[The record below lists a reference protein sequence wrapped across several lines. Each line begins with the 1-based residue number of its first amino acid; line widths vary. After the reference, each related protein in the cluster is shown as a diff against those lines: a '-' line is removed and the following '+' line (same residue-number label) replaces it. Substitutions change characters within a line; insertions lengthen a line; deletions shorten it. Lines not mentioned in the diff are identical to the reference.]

1 MAEHN
6 DLGKWGED
14 EAALYLEDEGYTIID
29 RDWRLG
35 RRDLD
40 ILAYTPDGNTLV
52 VVEVKT
58 RTGEEYQQPEEAVT
72 PRQDEESCH
81 SCQCLCQGMPGGQRV
96 ALRCHLHRG
105 KRTSGEES
113 AASQGCLQS
122 DADTLDSMLVLKS
135 FCPFRACGTY
145 MRNLNYI

>member
-14 EAALYLEDEGYTIID
+14 EAVLYLEDEGYTIID

-72 PRQDEESCH
+72 P
-81 SCQCLCQGMPGGQRV
+81 
-96 ALRCHLHRG
+96 G
-105 KRTSGEES
+105 K
-113 AASQGCLQS
+113 
-122 DADTLDSMLVLKS
+122 
-135 FCPFRACGTY
+135 
-145 MRNLNYI
+145 MRNLAIAANAYVKKCQVDKELRFDVISIVGSEHQVKSLLHLKDAFNPMLIL

>member
-14 EAALYLEDEGYTIID
+14 EAVLYLEDEGYTIVD

-58 RTGEEYQQPEEAVT
+58 RAGEDFLQPEEAVT
-72 PRQDEESCH
+72 RS
-81 SCQCLCQGMPGGQRV
+81 
-96 ALRCHLHRG
+96 
-105 KRTSGEES
+105 K
-113 AASQGCLQS
+113 
-122 DADTLDSMLVLKS
+122 
-135 FCPFRACGTY
+135 
-145 MRNLNYI
+145 MRNLAIAANAYVKERQVDKELRFDVISIVGCAHQVKSLQHLKEAFNPMLIL

>member
-14 EAALYLEDEGYTIID
+14 EAALYLEDEGYTIVD

-72 PRQDEESCH
+72 P
-81 SCQCLCQGMPGGQRV
+81 
-96 ALRCHLHRG
+96 G
-105 KRTSGEES
+105 K
-113 AASQGCLQS
+113 
-122 DADTLDSMLVLKS
+122 
-135 FCPFRACGTY
+135 
-145 MRNLNYI
+145 MRNLAIAANAYVKERQVDKELRFDVISIVGCEHQVKSLQHLKEAFNPMLIL

>member
-72 PRQDEESCH
+72 P
-81 SCQCLCQGMPGGQRV
+81 
-96 ALRCHLHRG
+96 G
-105 KRTSGEES
+105 K
-113 AASQGCLQS
+113 
-122 DADTLDSMLVLKS
+122 
-135 FCPFRACGTY
+135 
-145 MRNLNYI
+145 MRNLAIAANAYVKECQVDKVLRFDVISIVGCAHQVKSLQHLKDAFNPMLIL

>member
-58 RTGEEYQQPEEAVT
+58 RAGEDFLQPEEAVT
-72 PRQDEESCH
+72 
-81 SCQCLCQGMPGGQRV
+81 
-96 ALRCHLHRG
+96 RG
-105 KRTSGEES
+105 K
-113 AASQGCLQS
+113 
-122 DADTLDSMLVLKS
+122 
-135 FCPFRACGTY
+135 
-145 MRNLNYI
+145 MRNLAIAANAYVKERQVDKELRFDVISIVGCEHQVKSLQHLKEAFNPMLIL

>member
-14 EAALYLEDEGYTIID
+14 EAVLYLEDQGYVIID
-29 RDWRLG
+29 RNWKMG

-58 RTGEEYQQPEEAVT
+58 RTGAEYQQPEEAVT
-72 PRQDEESCH
+72 QSKMRSLAIAATAYVKE
-81 SCQCLCQGMPGGQRV
+81 CQV
-96 ALRCHLHRG
+96 DKELRFDVISIVGCAHQVKSLQHL
-105 KRTSGEES
+105 K
-113 AASQGCLQS
+113 
-122 DADTLDSMLVLKS
+122 DAFNPMLIL
-135 FCPFRACGTY
+135 
-145 MRNLNYI
+145 

>member
-72 PRQDEESCH
+72 PGKMRNLAIAANAYVKE
-81 SCQCLCQGMPGGQRV
+81 CQV
-96 ALRCHLHRG
+96 DKELRFDVHRG
-105 KRTSGEES
+105 MRSSGEES

-122 DADTLDSMLVLKS
+122 DAHPLRQML
-135 FCPFRACGTY
+135 TY
-145 MRNLNYI
+145 I

>member
-14 EAALYLEDEGYTIID
+14 EAVLYLEDEGYTIID

-40 ILAYTPDGNTLV
+40 ILAFLARWQHPGGG
-52 VVEVKT
+52 
-58 RTGEEYQQPEEAVT
+58 RGEDPYRRGIPAARRGCY

-105 KRTSGEES
+105 MRSSGEES

-122 DADTLDSMLVLKS
+122 DAHPL
-135 FCPFRACGTY
+135 
-145 MRNLNYI
+145 